1 LNNFISYHTLVSLKA
16 QCHLL
21 AIWFSRRQ
29 TLKSS
34 WTTFSSF
41 SHLCKRSGDI
51 VWHIMVI
58 ISRPN
63 LHRIFNSNNFITVV
77 PIEVF
82 LKYWFNTLPQADQF
96 ISSSSSRYS
105 YTSCERANSKYL
117 IISGHFL
124 SIYDWLVAQ
133 TTKVI
138 GAFKLFNRK
147 FTIILGSMRNLM
159 KLIGQPEVMYWIN
172 IWATLQLER
181 Q

>member
-1 LNNFISYHTLVSLKA
+1 MLVLVVITSENSPA
-16 QCHLL
+16 M
-21 AIWFSRRQ
+21 
-29 TLKSS
+29 
-34 WTTFSSF
+34 TTKTSF
-41 SHLCKRSGDI
+41 PRGHQVLWR
-51 VWHIMVI
+51 HYAY
-58 ISRPN
+58 
-63 LHRIFNSNNFITVV
+63 LHRSIQFTVV

-105 YTSCERANSKYL
+105 YTSCERANSKNL

-124 SIYDWLVAQ
+124 SIYDWLVEQ

-147 FTIILGSMRNLM
+147 FTIILGSVLNISRNLI
-159 KLIGQPEVMYWIN
+159 KWIGQPEVMYWVN
-172 IWATLQLER
+172 IWGTLQLER